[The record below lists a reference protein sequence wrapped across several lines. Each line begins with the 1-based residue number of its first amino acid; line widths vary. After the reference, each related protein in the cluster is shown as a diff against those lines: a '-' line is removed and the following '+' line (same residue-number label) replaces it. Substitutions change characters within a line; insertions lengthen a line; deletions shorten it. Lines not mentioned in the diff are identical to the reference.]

1 MADMDNDGLLDI
13 VASNTRDKNVPD
25 DTSNVFMYRNI
36 GTATNPVF
44 DEAEIL
50 TLENGDKIPSNYAI
64 RLGVGDID
72 NDGIMDLIINGS
84 TDYPGKAMVFLGKL
98 KQTENGNIKYSVKK
112 SSFELNVNGSMVTL
126 NGMTELKV
134 RNVSGRVLASQRVG
148 QKKTIDLKELNLKSG
163 LHILEA
169 KKGNQIISHKYIGR

>member
-1 MADMDNDGLLDI
+1 
-13 VASNTRDKNVPD
+13 
-25 DTSNVFMYRNI
+25 
-36 GTATNPVF
+36 
-44 DEAEIL
+44 
-50 TLENGDKIPSNYAI
+50 
-64 RLGVGDID
+64 
-72 NDGIMDLIINGS
+72 
-84 TDYPGKAMVFLGKL
+84 
-98 KQTENGNIKYSVKK
+98 
-112 SSFELNVNGSMVTL
+112 MVTL